1 MRINFKEIPKTS
13 RLYLDYLYG
22 FPKLA
27 QFYAGDYQKDSTYR
41 RLFSEIGQRSYCREK
56 IASILQRQNR
66 EYGCGGQT
74 LKNINLST
82 EEDSSFVLAG
92 QQVGIFGGPLYTLY
106 KAIGAVKIARWL
118 SQGFERNYIPIFG
131 LASDDHDLSEAN
143 FINVIDQ
150 ANQLKKIEYLPQ
162 EEDWGKSMCRVTL
175 SEKIH
180 RTIDSF
186 DSATF
191 PTEFKSEV
199 LNKLGEC
206 YSEGQTMATA
216 FGKWMTHLLKNSGL
230 VFFDFSDQEFKR
242 LAQPIF
248 EREIDEA
255 GKSTQLVQKTNQ
267 ELESSGYHLQV
278 RKTADFLNLF
288 LHNDKRERIKFKKTG
303 LILDRIKRQLS
314 KEELKIIL
322 KREPERISPNVL
334 LKPVVQSF
342 VFPISV
348 YVAGPG
354 EVGYYAQIKKVFE
367 HFDVVMPI
375 VHPRPSLT
383 LIESKVRTIMEKYS
397 ISFQQLLTDTE
408 GVINQVLKRNFPDQ
422 LEAKFR
428 KTKERIKNQINLLT
442 QDLETLEP
450 SLGKT
455 LELSCGK
462 IDYELKE
469 LEKKVFQAHKKKNSI
484 LTNQIHKVKTNIFP
498 DGKLQERQLSSLIY
512 LTKYGF
518 NFIDFLYDNIDIPIK
533 DHQLLDVAF

>member
-1 MRINFKEIPKTS
+1 MEISFKEIPKTS

-22 FPKLA
+22 FRKLA

-41 RLFSEIGQRSYCREK
+41 RLFSEIGQRSYPREK
-56 IASILQRQNR
+56 IASILERQNR
-66 EYGCGGQT
+66 EYGCGGHT

-92 QQVGIFGGPLYTLY
+92 QQVGIFGGPLYALY

-118 SQGFERNYIPIFG
+118 SGRFERNFIPIFG

-150 ANQLKKIEYLPQ
+150 ANRLKRIEYLPQ

-180 RTIDSF
+180 RTIDNF

-191 PTEFKSEV
+191 STEFKSEV
-199 LNKLGEC
+199 LGKLREC
-206 YSEGQTMATA
+206 YQKDQKITTA

-248 EREIDEA
+248 EREIEEA
-255 GKSTQLVQKTNQ
+255 GKSTQLVRKTNQ

-303 LILDRIKRQLS
+303 LILDKIKRQLS
-314 KEELKIIL
+314 KGELKIIL

-342 VFPISV
+342 VFPVSV
-348 YVAGPG
+348 CVAGPG

-367 HFDVVMPI
+367 HFDVVSPI
-375 VHPRPSLT
+375 VVPRPSLT
-383 LIESKVRTIMEKYS
+383 LIESRVRTIMEKYS

-408 GVINQVLKRNFPDQ
+408 GVVNQVLKRNFPNQ

-428 KTKERIKNQINLLT
+428 KTKERIRNQINLLT
-442 QDLETLEP
+442 QDLETFEP
-450 SLGKT
+450 SLNKT
-455 LELSCGK
+455 LELSFAR

-469 LEKKVFQAHKKKNSI
+469 LEKKVFQAHKKRNSI
-484 LTNQIHKVKTNIFP
+484 LTNQIHKVRTNVFP
-498 DGKLQERQLSSLIY
+498 DGKLQERQLSSLAY